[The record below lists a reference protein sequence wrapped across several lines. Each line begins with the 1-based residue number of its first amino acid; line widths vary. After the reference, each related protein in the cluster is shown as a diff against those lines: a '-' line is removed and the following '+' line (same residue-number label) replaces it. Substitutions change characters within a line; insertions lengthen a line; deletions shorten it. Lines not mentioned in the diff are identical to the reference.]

1 MKTALLDVN
10 VLVAL
15 LWPAQESHRKVQ
27 NWFKRRSSEGWATC
41 PLTQAAF
48 VRIVSNPDFSPS
60 AVSPGEATQ
69 ALRKSMAHPNHEYWP
84 ADVSYLEATEPFL
97 SQIVGH
103 KQVSDAYLLGLAIHH
118 KGKLVTMERG
128 ILDLPPEKM
137 REHSIVFL
145 I

>member
-1 MKTALLDVN
+1 
-10 VLVAL
+10 
-15 LWPAQESHRKVQ
+15 
-27 NWFKRRSSEGWATC
+27 
-41 PLTQAAF
+41 
-48 VRIVSNPDFSPS
+48 
-60 AVSPGEATQ
+60 
-69 ALRKSMAHPNHEYWP
+69 MAHPNHEYWP

-118 KGKLVTMERG
+118 KGKLVTMDRG